1 MLREAR
7 VSVRTI
13 LCRKGATVWTI
24 EPTATL
30 AAAAQSLTDHGIGAL
45 VVVDAEERTVGIIS
59 ERDIARAVDGDTD
72 VPSLPV
78 RALMTHDVV
87 FGAPG
92 DDVAAVL
99 DTMTANH
106 FRHLPVVL
114 DGRLVGIVTTGDLVR
129 AELDTL
135 RGHVV
140 TLEDQVMA
148 GGAE

>member
-1 MLREAR
+1 VKLEN
-7 VSVRTI
+7 V
-13 LCRKGATVWTI
+13 
-24 EPTATL
+24 L
-30 AAAAQSLTDHGIGAL
+30 AAKGSRIETCALTDTVRDVIARLKAANVGAL
-45 VVVDAEERTVGIIS
+45 VVVDGERPAGIIS

-140 TLEDQVMA
+140 TLEDQVMV

>member
-1 MLREAR
+1 MKLENVLA
-7 VSVRTI
+7 V
-13 LCRKGATVWTI
+13 KGSRI
-24 EPTATL
+24 ETCA
-30 AAAAQSLTDHGIGAL
+30 LTDTVRDVIAHLKAANVGAL
-45 VVVDAEERTVGIIS
+45 VVVDGGRPVGIIS
-59 ERDIARAVDGDTD
+59 ERDIARAVDGESN

-78 RALMTHDVV
+78 QSLMTREVV

-114 DGRLVGIVTTGDLVR
+114 DGELVGIVPTGDLVR
-129 AELDTL
+129 AELNTL
-135 RGHVV
+135 RGLVV

-148 GGAE
+148 GGGD

>member
-1 MLREAR
+1 MKLENVLAA
-7 VSVRTI
+7 
-13 LCRKGATVWTI
+13 KGSRIETCALTATVRDVI
-24 EPTATL
+24 ARL
-30 AAAAQSLTDHGIGAL
+30 KAANVGAL
-45 VVVDAEERTVGIIS
+45 VVVDGERPAGIIS

>member
-1 MLREAR
+1 MKLENVLA
-7 VSVRTI
+7 V
-13 LCRKGATVWTI
+13 KGSRI
-24 EPTATL
+24 ETCA
-30 AAAAQSLTDHGIGAL
+30 LTDTVRDVIAHLKAANVGAL
-45 VVVDAEERTVGIIS
+45 VVVDGGRPVGIIS
-59 ERDIARAVDGDTD
+59 ERDIARAVDGESN

-78 RALMTHDVV
+78 QSLMTREVV

-114 DGRLVGIVTTGDLVR
+114 DGELVGIVTTGDLVR

-148 GGAE
+148 GGGE

>member
-1 MLREAR
+1 MKLENVLA
-7 VSVRTI
+7 V
-13 LCRKGATVWTI
+13 KGPRI
-24 EPTATL
+24 ETCA
-30 AAAAQSLTDHGIGAL
+30 LTDTVRDVIAHLKAANVGAL
-45 VVVDAEERTVGIIS
+45 VVVDGGRPVGIIS
-59 ERDIARAVDGDTD
+59 ERDIARAVDGESN

-78 RALMTHDVV
+78 QSLMTREVV

-114 DGRLVGIVTTGDLVR
+114 DGELVGIVTTGDLVR

>member
-1 MLREAR
+1 MKLENVLA
-7 VSVRTI
+7 V
-13 LCRKGATVWTI
+13 KGSRI
-24 EPTATL
+24 ETCA
-30 AAAAQSLTDHGIGAL
+30 LTDTVRDVIAHLKAANVGAL
-45 VVVDAEERTVGIIS
+45 VVVDGGRPVGIIS
-59 ERDIARAVDGDTD
+59 ERDIARAVDGERN

-78 RALMTHDVV
+78 QSLMTREVV

-114 DGRLVGIVTTGDLVR
+114 DGELVGIVTTGDLVR

-148 GGAE
+148 GGGE

>member
-1 MLREAR
+1 MKLENVLA
-7 VSVRTI
+7 V
-13 LCRKGATVWTI
+13 KGSRI
-24 EPTATL
+24 ETCA
-30 AAAAQSLTDHGIGAL
+30 LTDTVRDVIAHLKAANVGAL
-45 VVVDAEERTVGIIS
+45 VVVDGGRPVGIIS
-59 ERDIARAVDGDTD
+59 ERDIARAVDGESN

-78 RALMTHDVV
+78 QSLMTREVV

-106 FRHLPVVL
+106 YRHLPDVL
-114 DGRLVGIVTTGDLVR
+114 DGELVGIVTTGDLVR

-148 GGAE
+148 GGGE

>member
-1 MLREAR
+1 MKLENVLA
-7 VSVRTI
+7 V
-13 LCRKGATVWTI
+13 KGSRI
-24 EPTATL
+24 ETCA
-30 AAAAQSLTDHGIGAL
+30 LTDTVRDVIAHLKAANVGAL
-45 VVVDAEERTVGIIS
+45 VVVDGGRPVGIIS
-59 ERDIARAVDGDTD
+59 ERDIARAVDGESN

-78 RALMTHDVV
+78 QSLMTREVV

-114 DGRLVGIVTTGDLVR
+114 DGELVGIVTTGDLVR

-148 GGAE
+148 GSGE

>member
-1 MLREAR
+1 MKLENVLA
-7 VSVRTI
+7 V
-13 LCRKGATVWTI
+13 KGSRI
-24 EPTATL
+24 ETCA
-30 AAAAQSLTDHGIGAL
+30 LTDTVRDVIAHLKAANVGAL
-45 VVVDAEERTVGIIS
+45 VVVDGGRPVGIIS
-59 ERDIARAVDGDTD
+59 ERDLARAVDGESN

-78 RALMTHDVV
+78 QSLMTREVV

-114 DGRLVGIVTTGDLVR
+114 DGELVGIVTTGDLVR

-148 GGAE
+148 GGGE

>member
-1 MLREAR
+1 MKLENVLA
-7 VSVRTI
+7 V
-13 LCRKGATVWTI
+13 KGSRI
-24 EPTATL
+24 ETCA
-30 AAAAQSLTDHGIGAL
+30 LTDTVRDVIAHLKAANVGAL
-45 VVVDAEERTVGIIS
+45 VVVDGGRPVGIIS
-59 ERDIARAVDGDTD
+59 ERDIARAIDGERN

-78 RALMTHDVV
+78 QSLMTREVV

-114 DGRLVGIVTTGDLVR
+114 DGELVGIVTTGDLVR

-148 GGAE
+148 GGGE

>member
-1 MLREAR
+1 MKLENVLA
-7 VSVRTI
+7 V
-13 LCRKGATVWTI
+13 KGSRI
-24 EPTATL
+24 ETCA
-30 AAAAQSLTDHGIGAL
+30 LTDTVRDVIAHLKAANVGAL
-45 VVVDAEERTVGIIS
+45 VVVDGGRPVGIIS
-59 ERDIARAVDGDTD
+59 ERDIARAVDGESN

-78 RALMTHDVV
+78 QSLMTREVV

-114 DGRLVGIVTTGDLVR
+114 DGELVGIVTTGDLVR

>member
-1 MLREAR
+1 MKLENVLA
-7 VSVRTI
+7 V
-13 LCRKGATVWTI
+13 KGPRI
-24 EPTATL
+24 ETCA
-30 AAAAQSLTDHGIGAL
+30 LTDTVRDVIAHLKAANVGAL
-45 VVVDAEERTVGIIS
+45 VVVDGGRPVGIIS
-59 ERDIARAVDGDTD
+59 ERDIARAVDGESN

-78 RALMTHDVV
+78 QSLMTREVV

-114 DGRLVGIVTTGDLVR
+114 DGELVGIVTTGDLVR

-148 GGAE
+148 GSGE

>member
-1 MLREAR
+1 VKLENVLA
-7 VSVRTI
+7 V
-13 LCRKGATVWTI
+13 KGSRI
-24 EPTATL
+24 ETCA
-30 AAAAQSLTDHGIGAL
+30 LTDTVRDVIAHLKAANVGAL
-45 VVVDAEERTVGIIS
+45 VVVDGGRPVGIIS
-59 ERDIARAVDGDTD
+59 ERDIARAVDGERN

-78 RALMTHDVV
+78 QSLMTREVV

-114 DGRLVGIVTTGDLVR
+114 DGELVGIVTTGDLVR

-148 GGAE
+148 GGGE

>member
-1 MLREAR
+1 VKLENVLA
-7 VSVRTI
+7 V
-13 LCRKGATVWTI
+13 KGSRI
-24 EPTATL
+24 ETCA
-30 AAAAQSLTDHGIGAL
+30 LTDTVRDVIAHLKAANVGAL
-45 VVVDAEERTVGIIS
+45 VVVDGGRPVGIIS
-59 ERDIARAVDGDTD
+59 ERDIARAVDGESN

-78 RALMTHDVV
+78 QSLMTREVV

-114 DGRLVGIVTTGDLVR
+114 DGELVGIVTTGDLVR

-148 GGAE
+148 GGGE